1 MTGTIA
7 YLRNFVEICSVF
19 TYEEEADVMHKWL
32 GIETFPMTPDQHLR
46 DTTLG
51 TIKIL
56 PFVEEDYLTDFIA
69 WLNPLTYDD
78 LPKHAWTDE

>member
-1 MTGTIA
+1 
-7 YLRNFVEICSVF
+7 
-19 TYEEEADVMHKWL
+19 MHNWL
-32 GIETFPMTPDQHLR
+32 GTETFPMTPDQHLR

-51 TIKIL
+51 TIKIQ

-69 WLNPLTYDD
+69 WLNSLTYDD

>member
-1 MTGTIA
+1 MVGIIA
-7 YLRNFVEICSVF
+7 YLLNVVKICTVF
-19 TYEEEADVMHKWL
+19 TYQEEADVMHNWL
-32 GIETFPMTPDQHLR
+32 GTETFPMTPDQHLR

-51 TIKIL
+51 AIKIQ